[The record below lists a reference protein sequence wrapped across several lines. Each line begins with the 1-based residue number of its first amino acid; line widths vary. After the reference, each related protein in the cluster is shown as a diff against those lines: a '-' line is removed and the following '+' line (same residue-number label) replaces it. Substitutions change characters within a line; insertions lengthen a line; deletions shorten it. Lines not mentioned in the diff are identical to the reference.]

1 MFLITFIVS
10 LILSMHPALKEMIC
24 VNSLGVAGMFFSG
37 VLFADW
43 LNSLNDDD

>member
-10 LILSMHPALKEMIC
+10 LILSTHPALKEMIC
-24 VNSLGVAGMFFSG
+24 INSLGVTGMFFSG
-37 VLFADW
+37 VLFANW